1 MEARPNRGTRRRH
14 RPAAGVRVSPVTR
27 LVVPLDGS
35 REAESAIDPTLRI
48 ARTLQVPVELMTVH
62 DPVRGKWER
71 NVDETAAALAYDH
84 VEVTVVGS
92 GWAGDVI
99 VDTIAEQAGTVACM
113 ATHNRDRFSRLV
125 AGSVTEHV
133 LHTAPGPVLM
143 VGPGYRPDHSPDAY
157 RRALVC
163 LDHGARDE
171 SGIALAQNWAEQ
183 LKLEL
188 ELVYVATAEEDTRA
202 SEKRTARL
210 AEHIADGGTPVGYTQ
225 LVGSDPAE
233 EIAELLGQ
241 RPGSIAVLANRGRV
255 GIARS
260 ILGSVSSRL
269 LETSPAPLVLT
280 RAP

>member
-1 MEARPNRGTRRRH
+1 M
-14 RPAAGVRVSPVTR
+14 TR

-35 REAESAIDPTLRI
+35 REAESAVDPALRI
-48 ARTLQVPVELMTVH
+48 ARTLQVPVELLTVH
-62 DPVRGKWER
+62 DPVRGRWAR
-71 NVDETAAALAYDH
+71 NVDETAAASAYDH

-99 VDTIAEQAGTVACM
+99 VDMIAEQAGTVVCM

-125 AGSVTEHV
+125 AGSVTEYV

-143 VGPGYRPDHSPDAY
+143 VGPSYRSDHSTDSF
-157 RRALVC
+157 RRAMVC
-163 LDHGARDE
+163 LDHGARDDT
-171 SGIALAQNWAEQ
+171 GIALAQSWADQ

-188 ELVYVATAEEDTRA
+188 ELVHVASTEDDVEA
-202 SEKRTARL
+202 SEERTARI
-210 AEHIADGGTPVGYTQ
+210 ADRMADGGASVGHTQ
-225 LVGSDPAE
+225 LRGSAPAE
-233 EIAELLGQ
+233 EVAKLLS
-241 RPGSIAVLANRGRV
+241 RHPGSIAVLANRGRV

-280 RAP
+280 RVP